1 MLTFH
6 YPGGGGGGAEETER
20 TLKKKN
26 ASVVFLYLA
35 RAKARANFSHVEMF
49 DEIPVPSNETFI
61 LPPAHYDSNKL
72 VISS

>member
-1 MLTFH
+1 MLDKHLPSITLGWW
-6 YPGGGGGGAEETER
+6 GGHSQ
-20 TLKKKN
+20 KH
-26 ASVVFLYLA
+26 ASVVFLCLA
-35 RAKARANFSHVEMF
+35 LAKARANFSHVEVL